1 MKTFIK
7 FLDGW
12 FYNLLF
18 SVEQCFYNNLTFSSL
33 GILFSQKKK
42 KNHRFV
48 IRLFRS
54 KNSLEMQLVE

>member
-42 KNHRFV
+42 KKSQVCNQAF
-48 IRLFRS
+48 
-54 KNSLEMQLVE
+54 